1 MEEIDL
7 QTLPR
12 PSTLGTGG
20 GTEYDDGSIRAR
32 PTYRWE
38 GILDDPVIDKKPR
51 QRRFVSRLAVWFGIQ
66 PTWLTG
72 DPSRGLSVDVRLE
85 NGKYMLLESSTSDG
99 SSLPLGKGKGVE
111 RKSI

>member
-32 PTYRWE
+32 PAYRWE
-38 GILDDPVIDKKPR
+38 GILDDPLRKRKTNR
-51 QRRFVSRLAVWFGIQ
+51 RRFLSKLAVWFGLS
-66 PTWLTG
+66 PLWRSG
-72 DPSRGLSVDVRLE
+72 EPSQGLSLDVRLE
-85 NGKYMLLESSTSDG
+85 NGKYVLLGDTASTNG
-99 SSLPLGKGKGVE
+99 RLRGKEKGVE
-111 RKSI
+111 GKSI